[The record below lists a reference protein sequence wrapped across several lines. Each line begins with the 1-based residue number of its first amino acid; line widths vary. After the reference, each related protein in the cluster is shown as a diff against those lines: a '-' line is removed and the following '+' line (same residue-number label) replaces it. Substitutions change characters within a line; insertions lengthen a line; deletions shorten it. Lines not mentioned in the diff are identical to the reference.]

1 MTKRITMKIQGMEC
15 PNCAMILERIED
27 KLKGV
32 LLVEASYHKAQMVVE
47 YNEAQLTEE
56 QIAAEVKRLGYEVAA
71 TNTKGK

>member
-32 LLVEASYHKAQMVVE
+32 ILVEASYHKAQMVVE
-47 YNEAQLTEE
+47 YNEAQVTEV

-71 TNTKGK
+71 TSTGGK